1 MDIGWPLMSHLFLD
15 KSSDAKGDGGDDSD
29 AKHEDELDDY
39 DYDHD
44 KEDGEH
50 QE

>member
-1 MDIGWPLMSHLFLD
+1 MSHLFLE
-15 KSSDAKGDGGDDSD
+15 KSSDVKGDGSDDGD
-29 AKHEDELDDY
+29 AKHDDELDDY

-44 KEDGEH
+44 KDDGDH

>member
-15 KSSDAKGDGGDDSD
+15 KSSDAKGDGGD
-29 AKHEDELDDY
+29 ELDDY